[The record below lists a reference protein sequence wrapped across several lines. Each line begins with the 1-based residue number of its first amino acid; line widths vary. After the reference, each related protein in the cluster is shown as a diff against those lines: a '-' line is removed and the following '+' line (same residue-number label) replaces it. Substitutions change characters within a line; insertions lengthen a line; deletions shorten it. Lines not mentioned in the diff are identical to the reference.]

1 MHFILELSNRN
12 SLGLTVMAYHKT
24 NAVQGKAG
32 SATRINPLRLAWP
45 MHPGLSSSSPA
56 PPIVSHE
63 RAESQGFAVTGSPT
77 QSLETF
83 QNFGGASNPSPMADE
98 LFISLPA
105 SIDDVN
111 QPTPNN
117 HATGIDPKLGLS
129 RKATGEVDLN
139 RPSMP
144 SQSSHVD
151 HISNHSDNDL
161 DHQTFESMV
170 QESTDSLPL
179 YGDELFGSDDPSTWG
194 AEGHDT
200 LNMSTIHSTPDNPAS
215 YELEHDSNH
224 TSLAMTPVTMTPG
237 IQGEMDS
244 SLVSPQANA
253 FLSKAP
259 DPTDSLKQH
268 IENQLG
274 MQLRENRGGK
284 VDNCST
290 VNQSHTSPNGGDAAP
305 ESVTSE
311 GNKQI
316 VSKPFSNHS
325 DESASDV
332 GAFGTPVVHNDNDL
346 KPLNAIPGV
355 TDDGFA
361 DRPELY
367 QNLVSESLEPS
378 EEDSTSTHFTSLE
391 EARESLKIKSR
402 TPAFDPTV
410 PRSVAQKRAFVRR
423 LIELFWSLDN
433 AMDND
438 AQKKPFKTN
447 GPDPRSVELACWEVL
462 VSRTKNI

>member
-1 MHFILELSNRN
+1 
-12 SLGLTVMAYHKT
+12 MAYHKT

-63 RAESQGFAVTGSPT
+63 RAESQGFAVIGSPT

-83 QNFGGASNPSPMADE
+83 QSFGEASNPSPMADE

-144 SQSSHVD
+144 SQNSHVD

-215 YELEHDSNH
+215 YELEQDSNH
-224 TSLAMTPVTMTPG
+224 ASLAMTPVTMTPG

-244 SLVSPQANA
+244 SLVSPHANA

-259 DPTDSLKQH
+259 D
-268 IENQLG
+268 
-274 MQLRENRGGK
+274 
-284 VDNCST
+284 
-290 VNQSHTSPNGGDAAP
+290 
-305 ESVTSE
+305 
-311 GNKQI
+311 
-316 VSKPFSNHS
+316 
-325 DESASDV
+325 
-332 GAFGTPVVHNDNDL
+332 
-346 KPLNAIPGV
+346 
-355 TDDGFA
+355 
-361 DRPELY
+361 
-367 QNLVSESLEPS
+367 
-378 EEDSTSTHFTSLE
+378 
-391 EARESLKIKSR
+391 
-402 TPAFDPTV
+402 
-410 PRSVAQKRAFVRR
+410 
-423 LIELFWSLDN
+423 
-433 AMDND
+433 
-438 AQKKPFKTN
+438 
-447 GPDPRSVELACWEVL
+447 
-462 VSRTKNI
+462 